1 MILIYLFCAIRLA
14 IPFEVPWAHVVSGGA
29 VYNSIHSALNFEVGS
44 VRIYE
49 LFFSIWFVG
58 MVVSLSRYFAQYRRA
73 MRCFQDM
80 PLVKSRRGAGASG
93 RDGGE
98 GTCKGVEI
106 PGIKT
111 PCCMGRLTLPK
122 RRIFY
127 RRRRKMGHMGN
138 M

>member
-1 MILIYLFCAIRLA
+1 MVCWDGRQLKPVFCTVSQSDALF
-14 IPFEVPWAHVVSGGA
+14 SGYAPG
-29 VYNSIHSALNFEVGS
+29 EKQ
-44 VRIYE
+44 E
-49 LFFSIWFVG
+49 
-58 MVVSLSRYFAQYRRA
+58 
-73 MRCFQDM
+73 
-80 PLVKSRRGAGASG
+80 GAGASG